1 MLAHWLG
8 GEQVRGPREGVGS
21 EAGKDTRILQ
31 ELTSS
36 LMTMDFPMWDFPWGW
51 CTRAVD
57 GSASEISSSWALKL
71 WVRELHLIPLNMLR
85 SIDNEE

>member
-36 LMTMDFPMWDFPWGW
+36 LMTMDFPHVGFSVGVVYQG
-51 CTRAVD
+51 R
-57 GSASEISSSWALKL
+57 
-71 WVRELHLIPLNMLR
+71 
-85 SIDNEE
+85 